1 MQVKCLFLIE
11 CESDY
16 FKLMK
21 MCFTQVVVR
30 VFFVF
35 CLANDIAAEEPA
47 ATLLWPEGAP
57 GAKGETDADKPALF
71 FHAAPKETANG
82 ACVLICPGG
91 GYGALMM
98 SYEGHDVARWFNSIG
113 VSAAVLRSRLGPAY
127 HHPAPMLDVQRA
139 MRHLRAKA
147 GEYGI
152 DAKRIGVMGFS
163 AGGHLAGTAAVHF
176 DSGKPDAEDVVDK
189 MSSRPDFAVLVYPVI
204 SMMDPTTHSGSR
216 ANLLGANPSPELME
230 KMSLEKQVTK
240 ETPPTFLLHTG
251 EDTVVPAENSVGFY
265 SAMRKAGA
273 PAELHVYRA
282 GQHGVGLDRNEAT
295 KSWPGLLVDWMGY
308 MGILKKG

>member
-1 MQVKCLFLIE
+1 MK
-11 CESDY
+11 CESDD
-16 FKLMK
+16 FMPFMK
-21 MCFTQVVVR
+21 MCCLK
-30 VFFVF
+30 VFVSICAVF
-35 CLANDIAAEEPA
+35 CFAGVAVAEEPA

-71 FHAAPKETANG
+71 FHSAAKETANG

-98 SYEGHDVARWFNSIG
+98 SYEGHDAARWFNSIG

-127 HHPAPMLDVQRA
+127 NHPAPMLDVQRA

-176 DSGKPDAEDVVDK
+176 DGGKQDAEDVIERV
-189 MSSRPDFAVLVYPVI
+189 SSRPDFAVLVYPVI
-204 SMMDPTTHSGSR
+204 SMMDQTTHSGSR
-216 ANLLGANPSPELME
+216 TNLLGENPSAELLE
-230 KMSLEKQVTK
+230 KMSLERQVTK

-265 SAMRKAGA
+265 SALRRAGV

-282 GQHGVGLDRNEAT
+282 GNHGVGLDRNEAT
-295 KSWPGLLVDWMGY
+295 NSWPGLLADWMGY
-308 MGILKKG
+308 MGFLKKGE